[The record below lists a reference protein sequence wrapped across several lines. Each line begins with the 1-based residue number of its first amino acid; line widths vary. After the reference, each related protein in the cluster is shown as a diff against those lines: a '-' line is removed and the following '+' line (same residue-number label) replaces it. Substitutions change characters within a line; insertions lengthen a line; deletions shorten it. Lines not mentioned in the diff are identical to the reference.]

1 MGLNFAELE
10 KGRMMMRFLLG
21 AIASAAVLAGSPA
34 AAENVFGLV
43 GSSSIVTFDSASPG
57 TITSNRTI
65 TGLGE
70 GVTLTGI
77 DLRPADN
84 QLYSVSTSGTVYRL
98 TLSGANYTA
107 TSLGAISTS
116 PTGNSFGLD
125 FNPTV
130 DRLRLVS
137 DTNQN
142 LRINE
147 TTTPPGVTVDTMITL
162 DGSNNVDLIG
172 SAYTNSVFGATT
184 TTLFGID
191 AFTDALVR
199 ATNPNGGLYTNVGA
213 LGLSLASTDQLG
225 FDISGFSGAGFFSVN
240 NNFYGVNLATGG
252 ATLIGGLGM
261 RGITG
266 ITIASVPEP
275 STWAMLL
282 LGFGGIGVALRR
294 RRKLP
299 TIAQNA

>member
-1 MGLNFAELE
+1 
-10 KGRMMMRFLLG
+10 MRYLLG
-21 AIASAAVLAGSPA
+21 VLASVAVLASSPV
-34 AAENVFGLV
+34 AAEEVYGLV

-65 TGLGE
+65 TGLGA

-84 QLYSVSTSGTVYRL
+84 QLYSVSTTGTVYQL
-98 TLSGANYTA
+98 TLSGANYSA
-107 TSLGAISTS
+107 TSLGTISTS
-116 PTGNSFGLD
+116 PSGNSFGLD
-125 FNPTV
+125 YNPTV
-130 DRLRLVS
+130 DRFRMVS
-137 DTNQN
+137 DTNQKM
-142 LRINE
+142 RINQ
-147 TTTPPGVTVDTMITL
+147 TTTPPGVTVDGMITL
-162 DGSNNVDLIG
+162 DGSSNVDLIG

-199 ATNPNGGLYTNVGA
+199 ATNPNGGLYTSVGP
-213 LGLSLASTDQLG
+213 LGITLGATDLLG

-252 ATLIGGLGM
+252 ATLIGGLGTQ
-261 RGITG
+261 GITG

-275 STWAMLL
+275 ASWAMML
-282 LGFGGIGVALRR
+282 LGFGGMGVALRR
-294 RRKLP
+294 RGKSANVTQL
-299 TIAQNA
+299 A

>member
-1 MGLNFAELE
+1 
-10 KGRMMMRFLLG
+10 MRFLLG
-21 AIASAAVLAGSPA
+21 ALASVAIVASSSA
-34 AAENVFGLV
+34 AAEEVFGLV

-57 TITSNRTI
+57 TITSNSTI
-65 TGLGE
+65 TGLGA

-84 QLYSVSTSGTVYRL
+84 QLYSVSSTGTVYRL

-107 TSLGAISTS
+107 TSLGTISTS
-116 PTGNSFGLD
+116 PSGNSFGLD

-130 DRLRLVS
+130 DRLRMVS

-142 LRINE
+142 LRINQ
-147 TTTPPGVTVDTMITL
+147 TTTPPGVTVDGMITL
-162 DGSNNVDLIG
+162 DGSSNVDLIG
-172 SAYTNSVFGATT
+172 SAYTNSVFGATA

-199 ATNPNGGLYTNVGA
+199 ATNPNGGIYTNVGS
-213 LGLSLASTDQLG
+213 LGLSLTPTDLLG

-240 NNFYGVNLATGG
+240 NNFFGIDLATGN
-252 ATLIGGLGM
+252 ATLIGGLGTQ
-261 RGITG
+261 GITG

-275 STWAMLL
+275 ATWAMML
-282 LGFGGIGVALRR
+282 LGFASVGVALRR
-294 RRKLP
+294 RRRSATLLP
-299 TIAQNA
+299 TA

>member
-1 MGLNFAELE
+1 
-10 KGRMMMRFLLG
+10 MMMRFLLG
-21 AIASAAVLAGSPA
+21 ALASVAVLASSPA
-34 AAENVFGLV
+34 AAEEVFGLV

-65 TGLGE
+65 TGLAS

-84 QLYSVSTSGTVYRL
+84 QLYSVSTTGTVYRL

-107 TSLGAISTS
+107 TSLGTISTS
-116 PTGNSFGLD
+116 PGGHSFGLD

-130 DRLRLVS
+130 DRLRMVS

-142 LRINE
+142 LRINQ
-147 TTTPPGVTVDTMITL
+147 TTTPPGVTVDGMITL
-162 DGSNNVDLIG
+162 DGSSHVDLIG
-172 SAYTNSVFGATT
+172 AAYTNSVFGATT

-199 ATNPNGGLYTNVGA
+199 ATNPNGGIYTSVGP
-213 LGLSLASTDQLG
+213 LGLSLAPTDLLG

-240 NNFYGVNLATGG
+240 DNFYGINLATGG
-252 ATLIGGLGM
+252 ASLIGGLGTQ
-261 RGITG
+261 GITG
-266 ITIASVPEP
+266 ITIGAVPEP
-275 STWAMLL
+275 GTWAMML
-282 LGFGGIGVALRR
+282 LGFGGMGLAVRR
-294 RRKLP
+294 RRKSAY
-299 TIAQNA
+299 IAQLA

>member
-1 MGLNFAELE
+1 
-10 KGRMMMRFLLG
+10 MMRYLLS
-21 AIASAAVLAGSPA
+21 ALASVAVVASSPA
-34 AAENVFGLV
+34 AAEEVIGLV

-65 TGLGE
+65 TGLGV

-84 QLYSVSTSGTVYRL
+84 QLYSVSTNGTVYRL
-98 TLSGANYTA
+98 TLSGATYTA

-116 PTGNSFGLD
+116 PSGNSFGLD

-130 DRLRLVS
+130 DRLRMVS

-142 LRINE
+142 LRINQ

-162 DGSNNVDLIG
+162 DGSSNVDLLG
-172 SAYTNSVFGATT
+172 SGYTNSVFGATT

-199 ATNPNGGLYTNVGA
+199 STNPNGGLYTNVGP
-213 LGLSLASTDQLG
+213 LGISLGSTDLLG

-240 NNFYGVNLATGG
+240 NNFYGINLATGS
-252 ATLIGGLGM
+252 ATLIGGLGTQ
-261 RGITG
+261 GITG

-275 STWAMLL
+275 GTWAMML
-282 LGFGGIGVALRR
+282 LGFGGMGLALRR
-294 RRKLP
+294 HREAANL
-299 TIAQNA
+299 AQPA